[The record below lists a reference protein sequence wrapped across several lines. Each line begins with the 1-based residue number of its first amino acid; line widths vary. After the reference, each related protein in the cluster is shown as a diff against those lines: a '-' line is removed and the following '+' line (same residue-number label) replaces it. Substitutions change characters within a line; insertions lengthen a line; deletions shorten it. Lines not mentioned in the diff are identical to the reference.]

1 MQKSAGGWEDIYDK
15 GISTLVREVLTV
27 IEGTIPDQSQ
37 RQALRQIIRRT
48 IYGVTDGMKE
58 DLVDSGLQK
67 KKESYRYP
75 R

>member
-1 MQKSAGGWEDIYDK
+1 MQDTGSGWEEIYDK

-27 IEGTIPDQSQ
+27 IEGTIPAQSQ

-48 IYGVTDGMKE
+48 IYSVTDGVKE
-58 DLVDSGLQK
+58 GMVDSGLQK

>member
-1 MQKSAGGWEDIYDK
+1 MQDTGSGWEEIYDK

-27 IEGTIPDQSQ
+27 IEGTIPAQSQ

-48 IYGVTDGMKE
+48 IYGVTDNMKN
-58 DLVDSGLQK
+58 DLVDSGLEK

>member
-1 MQKSAGGWEDIYDK
+1 MQDPGSGWEEIYDK

-27 IEGTIPDQSQ
+27 IEGTIPAQSQ

-48 IYGVTDGMKE
+48 IYSVTDGMKE
-58 DLVDSGLQK
+58 SMVDSGLQK

>member
-1 MQKSAGGWEDIYDK
+1 MQDSGSGWEEIYDK

-27 IEGTIPDQSQ
+27 IEGTIPSQSQ

-48 IYGVTDGMKE
+48 IYSVTDGMKE
-58 DLVDSGLQK
+58 SMVDSGLQK

>member
-1 MQKSAGGWEDIYDK
+1 MQNTAGGWEDVYDK
-15 GISTLVREVLTV
+15 GISTLVREVLTG

-37 RQALRQIIRRT
+37 RRALRQIIRRT
-48 IYGVTDGMKE
+48 IYGVTDNMKN
-58 DLVDSGLQK
+58 DLVDSGLEK

>member
-1 MQKSAGGWEDIYDK
+1 M
-15 GISTLVREVLTV
+15 

-37 RQALRQIIRRT
+37 RRALRQIIRRT
-48 IYGVTDGMKE
+48 IYGVTDNMKN
-58 DLVDSGLQK
+58 DLVDSGLEK

>member
-1 MQKSAGGWEDIYDK
+1 MQDTGSGWEEIYDK

-27 IEGTIPDQSQ
+27 IEGTIPAQSQ

-48 IYGVTDGMKE
+48 IYSVTDGMKE
-58 DLVDSGLQK
+58 SMVDSGLQK
-67 KKESYRYP
+67 KRESYRYP

>member
-1 MQKSAGGWEDIYDK
+1 MQDTGSGWEEIYDK

-27 IEGTIPDQSQ
+27 IEGTIPDE
-37 RQALRQIIRRT
+37 RERRALRQIIRRT
-48 IYGVTDGMKE
+48 IYGVTDNMKN
-58 DLVDSGLQK
+58 DLVDSGLEK

>member
-1 MQKSAGGWEDIYDK
+1 MQNTAGGWEDVYDK

-27 IEGTIPDQSQ
+27 IEGTISDQSQ

-48 IYGVTDGMKE
+48 IYGVTDNMKN
-58 DLVDSGLQK
+58 DLVDSGLEK

>member
-1 MQKSAGGWEDIYDK
+1 MQNTAREWEDVYDK

-48 IYGVTDGMKE
+48 IYGVTDNMKN
-58 DLVDSGLQK
+58 DLVDSGLEK

>member
-1 MQKSAGGWEDIYDK
+1 MQNTAGGWEDVYDK

-27 IEGTIPDQSQ
+27 IEGTISDQSQ

-48 IYGVTDGMKE
+48 IYGVTDGIKE
-58 DLVDSGLQK
+58 NMVDSGLQK